1 MNSIC
6 YINGKATTDAVVK
19 VFPVK
24 PAIAL
29 PVTAK
34 AEEKDVTDT
43 HVKVTATVLSEKI
56 IPADSANWSLR
67 PLSQP
72 VINVS
77 GTATEEP
84 ADVKPV
90 EETKEEAIAVVEEK
104 TEEAPKKKK
113 VTSRKKKTKN
123 E

>member
-6 YINGKATTDAVVK
+6 YINGKATTDTVVK

-24 PAIAL
+24 PAIAF
-29 PVTAK
+29 PATTKV
-34 AEEKDVTDT
+34 EGKDVTDI
-43 HVKVTATVLSEKI
+43 HVKVTAAVLSEKI
-56 IPADSANWSLR
+56 ISVEEMPE
-67 PLSQP
+67 LSQP
-72 VINVS
+72 IINVS

-90 EETKEEAIAVVEEK
+90 IEIEEEATPEPPVEEVK
-104 TEEAPKKKK
+104 EEAPKKKK
-113 VTSRKKKTKN
+113 VTSRKKKTKS

>member
-24 PAIAL
+24 PAIAF
-29 PVTAK
+29 PVTTK
-34 AEEKDVTDT
+34 VEGKDVTDI
-43 HVKVTATVLSEKI
+43 HVKVTATVLSEKVI
-56 IPADSANWSLR
+56 SAEEMPELA
-67 PLSQP
+67 QP

-77 GTATEEP
+77 GIATEAP
-84 ADVKPV
+84 ADVKPA

-104 TEEAPKKKK
+104 TEEEPKKKK
-113 VTSRKKKTKN
+113 VTGRKKKTKS